1 MSSLYFHLK
10 DVSNMFELI
19 YPKVELLKESAQT
32 LENILPTAAAKV
44 HIQEGLFNVL
54 ENKERYES
62 YTP

>member
-1 MSSLYFHLK
+1 
-10 DVSNMFELI
+10 MFEMI

-54 ENKERYES
+54 ESKERYER